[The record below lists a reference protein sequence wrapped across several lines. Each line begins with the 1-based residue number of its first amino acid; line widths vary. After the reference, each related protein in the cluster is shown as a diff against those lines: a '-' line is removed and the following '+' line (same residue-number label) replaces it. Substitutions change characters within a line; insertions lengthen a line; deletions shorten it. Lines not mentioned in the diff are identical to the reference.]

1 MSTATTAPRSLGKPF
16 LGHLL
21 EFRRD
26 PLRFLQG
33 IASEHGDI
41 VHFKLGPQDL
51 YLFNHPDYIR
61 DVLVTNSRLFH
72 KSRGLQMAKKLL
84 GEGLLTS
91 EDEFHRRQR
100 RLAQPAFHRQRI
112 NSYADSMVRYGVRA
126 RERWSAGE
134 TLFIDKEMMR
144 LTLAIVGKTLFDAD
158 VESQAREIGN
168 ALTEVMHLFDRI
180 TIPFAGLLEKLPLP
194 SNYRFLRAREVLDR
208 TIYRIIEDRRADGE
222 DRGDLLSM
230 LLMAQDEEGDG
241 TGMSD
246 LQLRDEAMTIF
257 LAGHETTANALT
269 WTWYLLSQHPDV
281 EERFHAEIDRV
292 LGDRL
297 ATADDFPS
305 LVYTEMVLAES
316 MRLYP
321 PAWTLG
327 RKALVDY
334 QVGDFIVPAESIVL
348 MSPWV
353 MHHDSRYY
361 AQPFDFDPERWT
373 QEARNARPRF
383 AYFPF
388 GGGPRV
394 CIGEQF
400 AWMEGV
406 LLLATIAQRW
416 KMRLATRQKVEPKP
430 MVTLRPRNGL
440 RMIIEDRSPAIRSS
454 AAD

>member
-1 MSTATTAPRSLGKPF
+1 MSTATAAPSTLGKPI

-26 PLRFLQG
+26 PLSFLTG
-33 IASEHGDI
+33 IAREHGDI
-41 VHFKLGPQDL
+41 VHFKLGAQDL

-91 EDEFHRRQR
+91 EDDFHRRQR

-112 NSYADSMVRYGVRA
+112 NAYADSMVDYGVRT
-126 RERWSAGE
+126 RKRWSDGE
-134 TLFIDKEMMR
+134 TVFIDKEMMR

-158 VESQAREIGN
+158 VESQAREIGD
-168 ALTEVMHLFDRI
+168 ALTEVMQLFNRI

-194 SNYRFLRAREVLDR
+194 SNYRFLKARELLDR
-208 TIYRIIEDRRADGE
+208 TIYRIIEDRRVSGE

-269 WTWYLLSQHPDV
+269 WTWYLLSQHAEV
-281 EERFHAEIDRV
+281 EKRFHAEIDAV
-292 LGDRL
+292 LGDRV
-297 ATADDFPS
+297 ATADDFPK

-327 RKALVDY
+327 RRALVDY
-334 QVGDFIVPAESIVL
+334 EVADFIVPADSIVL

-353 MHHDSRYY
+353 MHHDSRFYPR
-361 AQPFDFDPERWT
+361 PFDFDPERWT

-383 AYFPF
+383 SYFPF

-440 RMIIEDRSPAIRSS
+440 KMVLEARSPAARSS